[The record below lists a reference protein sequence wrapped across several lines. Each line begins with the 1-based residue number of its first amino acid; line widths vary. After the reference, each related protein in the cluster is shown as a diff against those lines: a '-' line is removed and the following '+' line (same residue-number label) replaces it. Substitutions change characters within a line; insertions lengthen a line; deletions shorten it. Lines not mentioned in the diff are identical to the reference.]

1 MAMAFGFSQR
11 IRSAMIRRLEALV
24 GRPISD
30 FDLLALADRSHL
42 PPTLVVH
49 DRDDN
54 EVAHDEAD
62 RLVATWPQADLVSTS
77 RLGHHRILRAAEVVG
92 LLTLFVAP

>member
-1 MAMAFGFSQR
+1 
-11 IRSAMIRRLEALV
+11 MIQRLEALV
-24 GRPISD
+24 DRPISD
-30 FDLLALADRSHL
+30 FDLLALADRNHL

-62 RLVATWPQADLVSTS
+62 RLVASWPQADLVSTTG
-77 RLGHHRILRAAEVVG
+77 LGHHRILREADVVG
-92 LLTLFVAP
+92 LLALFVAP